1 MTYNFDS
8 ESFRN
13 TSLYRTFMEEHQG
26 NGILKVEAYTASGAY
41 PLEGVEI
48 IISKNIGDDKVI
60 FFDKKTNASGIIE
73 AIVLPTI
80 KQNKVVE
87 AADDIVYTTYDLEA
101 KYPEYNLDKMYSVS
115 IFDDIKVIKPITFPI
130 NELIEGEPN
139 Q

>member
-8 ESFRN
+8 EEFKR
-13 TSLYRTFMEEHQG
+13 TSLYDTFKKEHQG
-26 NGILKVEAYTASGAY
+26 NGILKVEASTASGAY

-48 IISKNIGDDKVI
+48 IISKQIDDDEII
-60 FFDKKTNASGIIE
+60 FYDNKTNASGIIE

-80 KQNKVVE
+80 KQTKIVE
-87 AADDIVYTTYDLEA
+87 DANDIVYTTYDLKA
-101 KYPEYNLDKMYSVS
+101 KYSEYGLEKMYNVS
-115 IFDDIKVIKPITFPI
+115 IFDEIKVIQPVTFPI